1 MFEKDE
7 FDNEEIIVNQE
18 ILTNKLV
25 PWQNG
30 YMHRSE
36 IPDIVVQFHGV
47 SQIKCGER

>member
-30 YMHRSE
+30 YMH
-36 IPDIVVQFHGV
+36 PDEYREGRLVQFHGV
-47 SQIKCGER
+47 PQMK